1 MAVFTYKEAVT
12 TVPSLL
18 ALQYTVKIACVF
30 LTHLLFLAQMQEGT
44 AFLSQDEP
52 AARAWKVMQDPI
64 RIQVA
69 SNSVPQDPCGPH

>member
-1 MAVFTYKEAVT
+1 MAAFTYKEAVT

-18 ALQYTVKIACVF
+18 ALQYTVKTACV
-30 LTHLLFLAQMQEGT
+30 FLAQMQEGT
-44 AFLSQDEP
+44 AFLSQGEP